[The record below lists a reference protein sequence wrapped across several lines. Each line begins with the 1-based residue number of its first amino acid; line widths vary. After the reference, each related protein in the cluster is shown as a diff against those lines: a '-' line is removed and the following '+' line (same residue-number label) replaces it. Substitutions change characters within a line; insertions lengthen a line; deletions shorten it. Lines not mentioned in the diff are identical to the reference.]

1 MTPIQLI
8 AQRLN
13 LREKQVEQTI
23 ALLDEGATIPFIS
36 RYRKEATSGLDEV
49 AVAAVA
55 EQHRQL
61 DELEHRKAFV
71 LETIETQGALTDELR
86 ARITACWDATEIED
100 IYLPFKPK
108 RRTRAQMARE
118 KGLEPL
124 AQRLLLRPNSDP
136 EQEAEGFLT
145 DEVGTVD
152 EALQGARDIIAEQI
166 SEDEHSR
173 QTLRRIYSREAVI
186 TSKAVKGKSETPE
199 AAKYRDYFEWSEPL
213 KRCTSHR
220 LLAMRRGESEGVL
233 RVTITP
239 ADDERATEQVAR
251 RYVKS
256 GTRAAEQVEMAAG
269 DAYKRLLRPSIETE
283 FAASSKE
290 QADEEAIRVFA
301 TNLKQLLLAAPLGQR
316 RIMGIDPGFRTGCKV
331 VCLDAQGALLHN
343 ETIYPHPP
351 KNETVRSEQTLRRL
365 LKDYAVEAVAI
376 GNGTAGRE
384 TEEFVR
390 GLHVEGVEIFLVSE
404 DGASV
409 YSASATARE
418 EFPDYDVTVRG
429 AVSIGRRLADPLAE
443 LVKIDPK
450 AIGVGQYQHDV
461 DAGAL
466 KRSLDQ
472 TVESC
477 VNAVGVNLNTASAHL
492 LTYVSGLG
500 AALAKKIVEYRT
512 THGPFGSRRE
522 LLKVPRL
529 GAKAFEQCAGFL
541 RIVDGKNP
549 LDNTAVHPERYDIV
563 QHMAADAGLDVPALI
578 ADAEARKRLDLKR
591 YCTADVGLPTLT
603 DILAELDKPGRDPRG
618 KAEVFSF
625 EEGIHSIDDLEI
637 GMILPGV
644 VTNVTNFGAFVDLGI
659 KVKGLVH
666 VSQLADRFVRDPN
679 EVVHVQQQVRVRVL
693 EIDEARGRIAL
704 SMKSVE

>member
-36 RYRKEATSGLDEV
+36 RYRKEATGGLDEV

-71 LETIETQGALTDELR
+71 LETIEAQGALTDELR

-136 EQEAEGFLT
+136 EQEAESFLT

-512 THGPFGSRRE
+512 AHGPFGSRRE

-625 EEGIHSIDDLEI
+625 EKGIHSIDDLEI